1 MQRFRIIRS
10 ALLFIHHHVWI
21 RIDLLL
27 RLLCEMEE
35 IIQRQIWEERTI
47 SKVKNSRA
55 TLLISLKLASSMH
68 GIFDWWLKV
77 GIVPTLEFR
86 FRVPLE
92 RVEDLIRGENFR
104 RRCFRM
110 NSPRANK
117 RNVYLLISNLLVK

>member
-1 MQRFRIIRS
+1 MK
-10 ALLFIHHHVWI
+10 
-21 RIDLLL
+21 
-27 RLLCEMEE
+27 E

-86 FRVPLE
+86 FPVPLE

-104 RRCFRM
+104 RRCFRV